1 MEDIVTAACAGWL
14 CPEVIE
20 AILTD
25 PEGTGFQ
32 FSLEA
37 PTSPRNGQLYVFDST
52 VVKHFKLDGIDWVL
66 KKETGRV
73 QAVHQ
78 KITVNGVPGK
88 ITGYY
93 STAVHNASSGD
104 LILRKRTYRM
114 SEKGSTVFLVHYS
127 LSKRYSHAKSKTEK
141 KKSAELSYVH
151 APLDKA
157 QFESNP
163 LDYCH
168 RCTVPS
174 GSNFSI
180 QNAQNT
186 RPDERECT
194 ALVDRE
200 LSQLSVA
207 THFPNVHENCPCC
220 PLLEDYSVPYY
231 HSYQRPFNLGV
242 KEPSMQHSL
251 GEKEES
257 TTTRDGKYIPNEMSK
272 LSHISNENGFF
283 SDESEYIFDDEDIYF
298 LNEYLSSPTD
308 FQSQI
313 GTPLPSDSF
322 DTFIVDCNFLDDFS
336 WDLGIYEKDS
346 NGKKIF
352 NSIYI
357 LFILYF
363 IFIFILCLSLDHFA
377 RNS

>member
-1 MEDIVTAACAGWL
+1 MEDIATAACTGWL

-32 FSLEA
+32 FSHEA

-93 STAVHNASSGD
+93 STAVHNASSGN

-127 LSKRYSHAKSKTEK
+127 LSKRYSHAKTKTEK
-141 KKSAELSYVH
+141 KKSAESSTIK
-151 APLDKA
+151 APSNKTH
-157 QFESNP
+157 FESNP

-168 RCTVPS
+168 RCTIPT

-180 QNAQNT
+180 QNVQNMRT
-186 RPDERECT
+186 YEREST
-194 ALVDRE
+194 ALMDRD
-200 LSQLSVA
+200 LSQQPLAINTSDIS
-207 THFPNVHENCPCC
+207 ENCPCC
-220 PLLEDYSVPYY
+220 PPPEDYSVPYY

-242 KEPSMQHSL
+242 KEPSAECSL
-251 GEKEES
+251 VEEEKYSSVRE
-257 TTTRDGKYIPNEMSK
+257 GNHIPNEMSK
-272 LSHISNENGFF
+272 LSQISSENGFF
-283 SDESEYIFDDEDIYF
+283 SDESEYIFDEEDIYF

-313 GTPLPSDSF
+313 GTPFPSDSF
-322 DTFIVDCNFLDDFS
+322 DALDIDCTFFEDFS
-336 WDLGIYEKDS
+336 WEHGMHERKS
-346 NGKKIF
+346 TG
-352 NSIYI
+352 
-357 LFILYF
+357 
-363 IFIFILCLSLDHFA
+363 
-377 RNS
+377 